1 MFRTLYALL
10 MVALI
15 SGTAWAATG
24 YDADPRQGNSGGVG
38 FVLIAALQRGAAS

>member
-1 MFRTLYALL
+1 MLRIIYTLL

-15 SGTAWAATG
+15 GGTAWAATG
-24 YDADPRQGNSGGVG
+24 YQPERPDKGSTGVG